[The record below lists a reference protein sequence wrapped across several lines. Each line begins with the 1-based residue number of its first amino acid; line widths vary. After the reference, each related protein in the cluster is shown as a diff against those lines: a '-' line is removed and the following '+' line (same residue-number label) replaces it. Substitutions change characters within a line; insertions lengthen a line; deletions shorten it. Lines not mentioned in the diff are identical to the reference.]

1 MAYHALQYEDLYVV
15 ENSFNGIT
23 SQIDTEALGN
33 HIHFGPQAHVCEK
46 LQQFNTIW
54 NSNLEI
60 TKTFKWKRGT
70 YQKVAELIN
79 KKLEFDV
86 KPNGMYT
93 FLSRQDYFRRHRWE
107 AVRNDL
113 RDLDDILCTNRYT
126 GEIWLEDPSI
136 LTERKSGYSNYLS
149 EQMDNAHNLGQN
161 IPQYLNLTNTLQ
173 IAPNS
178 SSNRKYR
185 LITTVTLDPINVK
198 IYHTNGSS
206 SAVAARE
213 IQTIPSSLDI
223 DVNIITYPLYDMIR
237 NTTYSNPN
245 FQIDV
250 KGNVF
255 SKDNVGFV
263 QFPYISRA
271 YRTTDGGG
279 SVCFGDEA
287 TNINNSIRSMDMT
300 SILLQLT
307 NWCQSYTTST
317 TPHFNIKLM
326 FNGMPSYINEEFRQT
341 FGSNTSRDCNYDL
354 YSTDVDEEESYC
366 HVSGC
371 TLRETCSQ
379 YAEVFPEPTVEEV
392 PVELIAQTPEQLT
405 LQWATR
411 MGGNPVQN
419 TPDLPIQGDREQEP
433 SLIDRQLVG
442 PNTGVL
448 TDEMY
453 EEYQRE
459 HEEYQRDLAENPEP
473 NNEEE

>member
-1 MAYHALQYEDLYVV
+1 
-15 ENSFNGIT
+15 
-23 SQIDTEALGN
+23 
-33 HIHFGPQAHVCEK
+33 
-46 LQQFNTIW
+46 
-54 NSNLEI
+54 
-60 TKTFKWKRGT
+60 
-70 YQKVAELIN
+70 
-79 KKLEFDV
+79 
-86 KPNGMYT
+86 
-93 FLSRQDYFRRHRWE
+93 
-107 AVRNDL
+107 
-113 RDLDDILCTNRYT
+113 
-126 GEIWLEDPSI
+126 
-136 LTERKSGYSNYLS
+136 
-149 EQMDNAHNLGQN
+149 MDNAHNLGQN

-198 IYHTNGSS
+198 IYHTNGRTSEL
-206 SAVAARE
+206 APRE

-255 SKDNVGFV
+255 GKENVGFV
-263 QFPYISRA
+263 QFPYISRP
-271 YRTTDGGG
+271 YRIDELGG

-287 TNINNSIRSMDMT
+287 TNINN

-341 FGSNTSRDCNYDL
+341 FGSNTSRACNYDL
-354 YSTDVDEEESYC
+354 YEANVAEEESYC
-366 HVSGC
+366 HISGC
-371 TLRETCSQ
+371 SLRETCSQ
-379 YAEVFPEPTVEEV
+379 YANVFPEPTVEEV
-392 PVELIAQTPEQLT
+392 PVELVAQTPEQLT

-419 TPDLPIQGDREQEP
+419 TPDLPIQGDREQ
-433 SLIDRQLVG
+433 
-442 PNTGVL
+442 GVL
-448 TDEMY
+448 TDETY
-453 EEYQRE
+453 EL
-459 HEEYQRDLAENPEP
+459 YQRDAAENPEP
-473 NNEEE
+473 TNEEE